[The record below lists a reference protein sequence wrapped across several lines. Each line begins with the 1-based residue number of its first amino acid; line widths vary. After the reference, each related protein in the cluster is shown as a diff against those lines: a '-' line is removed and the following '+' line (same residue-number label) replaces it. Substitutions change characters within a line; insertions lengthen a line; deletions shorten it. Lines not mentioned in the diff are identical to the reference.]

1 MGLDLTELLQQIMTG
16 TDELYLD
23 LKKENLDKRI
33 LVFNDGVDEA
43 VIENYILY
51 ILKWNA
57 EDKDIPIE
65 KRQPIILYLSCPGG
79 NCFDGFN
86 MVDVIMNSKTPV
98 RGVVFSL
105 AASMGYHILLSCHE
119 RIAFKNSVLLQ
130 HDGQIGIQNSTS
142 KARDTMRFFDSMETR
157 TKEYVLSRTTMTEE
171 FYDKVYDQEY
181 YMYADEAKKLGCVDK
196 IIGEDCDIDEIL

>member
-1 MGLDLTELLQQIMTG
+1 MELLQALTG
-16 TDELYLD
+16 TNDLYTELMR
-23 LKKENLDKRI
+23 ENLDKRI
-33 LVFNDGVDEA
+33 LVFNDGVDEN
-43 VIENYILY
+43 VVENYILY

-57 EDKDIPIE
+57 EDKDLPIE
-65 KRQPIILYLSCPGG
+65 KRQPITIYLSCPGG
-79 NCFDGFN
+79 NAFDGFN
-86 MVDVIMNSKTPV
+86 MVDIILNSKTPI

-181 YMYADEAKKLGCVDK
+181 YMYADEAKKLGCIDK

>member
-1 MGLDLTELLQQIMTG
+1 MELLQALTG
-16 TDELYLD
+16 TNDLYTELTR
-23 LKKENLDKRI
+23 ENLDKRI
-33 LVFNDGVDEA
+33 LVFNDGVDEN
-43 VIENYILY
+43 VVENYILY

-57 EDKDIPIE
+57 EDKDLPIE
-65 KRQPIILYLSCPGG
+65 KRQPITIYLSCPGG
-79 NCFDGFN
+79 NAFDGFN

-181 YMYADEAKKLGCVDK
+181 YMYADEAKKLGCIDK